1 MYALSPH
8 IEPPTFPA
16 PGSSEEIVAF
26 LRLQEAF
33 KQQYRVAFPDPLA
46 PKTIIVLPSTTLDQ
60 EMLGTIPGEIH
71 YEERMLSFL
80 MLLRMPRT
88 HIIYLTST
96 PLDPVIVDYYL
107 HLLPGITG
115 WHARQRLTLLSCY
128 DASETSLTEKILA
141 RPLLI
146 ERIRQCIPHGHEA
159 HIAAFNV
166 TSFERTLSV
175 HLGVPIYGCDPELMF
190 WGSKSGSRMAFR
202 EAGVD
207 LPPGF
212 ENLKGETDVIAA
224 IAEIKRQLPETK
236 KMVVKMNEGF
246 SGEGNAIIKLDEAPT
261 DATLQTWLARFLPR
275 NLKMVAPHLNYE
287 AFMAK
292 IAELGGIVETFVEGD
307 VKASP
312 SVQCRINPLGDVEV
326 VSTHDQVLDEA
337 TNQIFLGA
345 KFPAGIAYSREI
357 AKFGMAIGK
366 VLQSKSVVG
375 RFAVDFIS
383 VKEGNTWKHYAI
395 EINLRK
401 GGTTHPYLMLQF
413 LTDGRYNP
421 HSGLYET
428 LNGQNRYYFAT
439 DNLKKAQYKGITPPD
454 LIDLAM
460 CENLH
465 YESTDQE
472 GVVFHLIGA
481 LSEFGK
487 LGVVSIG
494 RTPERAV
501 RFFEKTKSVLD
512 NVSNRWQ

>member
-8 IEPPTFPA
+8 IEPPQFPA
-16 PGSSEEIVAF
+16 PTSVEEVAAF
-26 LRLQEAF
+26 IRLQNTFIA
-33 KQQYRVAFPDPLA
+33 QYRNAFPDPLA

-60 EMLGTIPGEIH
+60 DMLGTIPGEIH
-71 YEERMLSFL
+71 YEERMLSLL

-88 HIIYLTST
+88 HIVYLTST

-128 DASETSLTEKILA
+128 DASLKSLTEKILE
-141 RPLLI
+141 RPLLM
-146 ERIRQCIPHGHEA
+146 ERIRQCIPHGHAA

-166 TSFERTLSV
+166 TPFERTLSV
-175 HLGVPIYGCDPELMF
+175 RLGVPLYGCDPELMF
-190 WGSKSGSRMAFR
+190 WGSKSGSRMVFR

-207 LPPGF
+207 MPPGF
-212 ENLKGETDVIAA
+212 ENLRSEADVIEA
-224 IAEIKRQLPETK
+224 IVEIKRQLPETR

-246 SGEGNAIIKLDEAPT
+246 SGEGNAIVRLEQAPSDT
-261 DATLQTWLARFLPR
+261 SLKQWLENYMPKH
-275 NLKMVAPHLNYE
+275 LKMVAPHLDYS
-287 AFMAK
+287 AYMAK
-292 IAELGGIVETFVEGD
+292 ISELGGIVETFVEGE
-307 VKASP
+307 VKNSP
-312 SVQCRINPLGDVEV
+312 SVQCRINPLGEVEV
-326 VSTHDQVLDEA
+326 VSTHDQVLDAA
-337 TNQIFLGA
+337 TGQIFLGA
-345 KFPAGIAYSREI
+345 KFPADPEYSREI
-357 AKFGMAIGK
+357 AQNGLAIGK
-366 VLQSKSVVG
+366 VLQSKNVMG

-383 VKEGNTWKHYAI
+383 VKQGDHWKHFAI

-421 HSGLYET
+421 HTGLYET
-428 LNGQNRYYFAT
+428 LNGQNRFYFAT
-439 DNLKKAQYKGITPPD
+439 DNLKFPHYKGITPPD

-501 RFFEKTKSVLD
+501 HFFEQTRSVLD
-512 NVSNRWQ
+512 TVSARWQ

>member
-1 MYALSPH
+1 
-8 IEPPTFPA
+8 
-16 PGSSEEIVAF
+16 
-26 LRLQEAF
+26 
-33 KQQYRVAFPDPLA
+33 
-46 PKTIIVLPSTTLDQ
+46 
-60 EMLGTIPGEIH
+60 
-71 YEERMLSFL
+71 
-80 MLLRMPRT
+80 
-88 HIIYLTST
+88 
-96 PLDPVIVDYYL
+96 
-107 HLLPGITG
+107 
-115 WHARQRLTLLSCY
+115 
-128 DASETSLTEKILA
+128 
-141 RPLLI
+141 
-146 ERIRQCIPHGHEA
+146 
-159 HIAAFNV
+159 
-166 TSFERTLSV
+166 
-175 HLGVPIYGCDPELMF
+175 
-190 WGSKSGSRMAFR
+190 
-202 EAGVD
+202 
-207 LPPGF
+207 
-212 ENLKGETDVIAA
+212 
-224 IAEIKRQLPETK
+224 
-236 KMVVKMNEGF
+236 MNEGF